1 MCIDGALCLLLGSMV
16 NAYFFSPSVDT
27 NIDHRASYQQLDPEA
42 FVRANTVTA
51 ALRAMTGASTPVTVS

>member
-1 MCIDGALCLLLGSMV
+1 MAHC
-16 NAYFFSPSVDT
+16 AYFWARWSTLIFFSPSVDT

-51 ALRAMTGASTPVTVS
+51 ALQAI

>member
-51 ALRAMTGASTPVTVS
+51 ALQAI

>member
-1 MCIDGALCLLLGSMV
+1 MAQCTYFYGLDGQRL
-16 NAYFFSPSVDT
+16 FFSPRVDT
-27 NIDHRASYQQLDPEA
+27 NIDRRASYQQLDPEA